1 MQAAFVR
8 FHYIG
13 YHDLAYPAAD
23 AMIVGGMLRDLV
35 VDGRVHTVYLYAL
48 PPMIALQS
56 LATYMARVN
65 PSWWQAGTHA
75 ILGW

>member
-13 YHDLAYPAAD
+13 YRDLAYPAAD

-48 PPMIALQS
+48 PPMIALQ
-56 LATYMARVN
+56 
-65 PSWWQAGTHA
+65 
-75 ILGW
+75 